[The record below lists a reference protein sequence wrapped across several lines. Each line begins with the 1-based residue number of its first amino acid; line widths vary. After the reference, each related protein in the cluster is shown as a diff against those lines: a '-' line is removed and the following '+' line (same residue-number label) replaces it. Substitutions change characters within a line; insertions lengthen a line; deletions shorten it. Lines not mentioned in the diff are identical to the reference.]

1 MELFRDV
8 RYGVRQLWR
17 APGFTAAAVLALG
30 LGVGATTAI
39 FSVLDAVVL
48 RPLPYAQPE
57 RLVTLREANAVKGL
71 DREPMSP
78 VNFVDYRALNQVFTD
93 AAAWWRPTL
102 TLTGEG
108 QEPLRVRAI
117 ETSSN
122 LFAVLGVRPRLGAG
136 FPETGPIHKPNI
148 YEVVISDRLWRTRF
162 NANPAIVGQRIRLD
176 NVGHT
181 VVGVMPPGFHFPEN
195 DDIWVRLGWDLAR
208 HYRGAHFMDGV
219 ARLRDGVTVER
230 AQAELTA
237 LSTRLGKEFA
247 NTNRDWVARAT
258 PLHVDVVGFFRPALY
273 VLLGAV
279 SLLLVIACVN
289 VASLMLARSTVRE
302 REVAIRAAI
311 GATRA
316 RLVRQFLTESA
327 LLAMIGSLA
336 GIVLAFVGVRL
347 LVTATPVP
355 IPRLD
360 EVGLDARVL
369 VFALGVAAATAIG
382 FGLLPALFLS
392 GVDSQQTLKE
402 STRTTTS
409 RRREHTRRLL
419 VIAEIGLAVMLLFG
433 AGLLIRTVSN
443 LARQDPGFARAAA
456 AASGAR
462 PTTVLTGS
470 VQLTRSTY
478 PQWAQVAQ
486 FYGTLLDRLRQ
497 SSEVESVGASNTLP
511 LESSWRMPYRVRG
524 RVDGASEGEAPQAQ
538 YQTVSDGYFE
548 SLGVPLM
555 AGRTF
560 DAHDTANSEG
570 VVVINQTLARQQFG
584 RDNPVGQTIV
594 SMSLGVGPLGSSLMK
609 ERAHRIIGVV
619 GDVKNHSLQSPA
631 EPALYHTVRQF
642 PFMVMHVAVRGHADA
657 SRLTAL
663 LREAVRAT
671 DPAIALSDIQTIDN
685 VVDSAVSQLRLL
697 TYLMAGFAAL
707 ALLLA
712 VVGIYGMLAYA
723 VSQRQQEISI
733 RLALGASRAGLLWLV
748 LRQGLVL
755 AVTGAALGAA
765 GGIVLSRSMSGLLY
779 GVRASDTLTLAAVM
793 AIVVCVALAACL
805 IPARRAATVE
815 PLAGL
820 RGE

>member
-1 MELFRDV
+1 MELLQDV
-8 RYGVRQLWR
+8 RYGIRQLWR
-17 APGFTAAAVLALG
+17 APGFTGAAVLALG

-57 RLVTLREANAVKGL
+57 RLVTLREANGAKGL

-78 VNFVDYRALNQVFTD
+78 VNFVDYRALTQVFTD

-122 LFAVLGVRPRLGAG
+122 IFAVLGVRPRLGAG
-136 FPETGPIHKPNI
+136 FPETGPIHANVR
-148 YEVVISDRLWRTRF
+148 EVVISDRLWRARF
-162 NANPAIVGQRIRLD
+162 NANPAIVGQSIRLD
-176 NVGHT
+176 NVAHT
-181 VVGVMPPGFHFPEN
+181 VLGVMPAGFNFPEN
-195 DDIWVRLGWDLAR
+195 DDAWVRLTWDMAR

-219 ARLRDGVTVER
+219 ARLRDGVPAER
-230 AQAELTA
+230 AEAELSA
-237 LSTRLGKEFA
+237 LSARLGKQFA
-247 NTNRDWVARAT
+247 NTNGGWVAHAT
-258 PLHVDVVGFFRPALY
+258 PLHVEVVGFFRPALY

-327 LLAMIGSLA
+327 LLALLGSIA
-336 GIVLAFVGVRL
+336 GVVLAVAGVRL

-360 EVGLDARVL
+360 EVALDARVL
-369 VFALGVAAATAIG
+369 GFALAVAAATAIG

-392 GVDSQQTLKE
+392 SVDSQQTLKE

-409 RRREHTRRLL
+409 RRRERTRRLL
-419 VIAEIGLAVMLLFG
+419 VVAEIGLAVMLLFG

-443 LARQDPGFARAAA
+443 LSRQDPGFARAVAA
-456 AASGAR
+456 QSGAR
-462 PTTVLTGS
+462 PTTVLTAS
-470 VQLTRSTY
+470 VQITRSSY
-478 PQWAQVAQ
+478 PKWEQVAQ

-497 SSEVESVGASNTLP
+497 SSELEAVGASNTLP
-511 LESSWRMPYRVRG
+511 LASSWRSPFRIRG
-524 RVDGASEGEAPQAQ
+524 RVETAPGEAPQAQ
-538 YQTVSDGYFE
+538 YHTVSEGYFE

-584 RDNPVGQTIV
+584 RENPVGQSLV
-594 SMSLGVGPLGSSLMK
+594 SLSVGVGPLGSSLMK

-619 GDVKNHSLQSPA
+619 GDVKNHSLQRPA
-631 EPALYHTVRQF
+631 EPALYHTFRQY
-642 PFMVMHVAVRGHADA
+642 PFMVMHVALRGQAD
-657 SRLTAL
+657 SPRLTAL

-671 DPAIALSDIQTIDN
+671 DPAIAISEVQTMDH

-697 TYLMAGFAAL
+697 TYLMAGFAAF
-707 ALLLA
+707 ALILA

-755 AVTGAALGAA
+755 ALTGAAIGAG
-765 GGIVLSRSMSGLLY
+765 GGIVLSRSMASLLY
-779 GVRASDTLTLAAVM
+779 GVNASDALTLAAVT
-793 AIVVCVALAACL
+793 AIVVAVALVACL

>member
-1 MELFRDV
+1 MELFRDL
-8 RYGVRQLWR
+8 RYGMRQLWR

-48 RPLPYAQPE
+48 RPLPYARPE
-57 RLVTLREANAVKGL
+57 RLVTLREANAAKGL

-78 VNFVDYRALNQVFTD
+78 VNFVDYRALTQVFTD

-102 TLTGEG
+102 TLTDEG

-136 FPETGPIHKPNI
+136 FPETGPIHAAVR
-148 YEVVISDRLWRTRF
+148 EVVISDRLWRSRF
-162 NANPAIVGQRIRLD
+162 NANPAIVGQSIRLD
-176 NVGHT
+176 NVAHT
-181 VVGVMPPGFHFPEN
+181 VLGVMPPGFHFPEN
-195 DDIWVRLGWDLAR
+195 DDAWVRLTWDLAR

-219 ARLRDGVTVER
+219 ARLRDGVPAER
-230 AQAELTA
+230 AEAELNA
-237 LSTRLGKEFA
+237 LSARLGKQFA
-247 NTNRDWVARAT
+247 NTNGGWVAHAT
-258 PLHVDVVGFFRPALY
+258 PLHVEVVGFFRPALY

-289 VASLMLARSTVRE
+289 VASLMLARSTARE

-327 LLAMIGSLA
+327 LLAMLGSIA
-336 GIVLAFVGVRL
+336 GIALAVAGVQL

-360 EVGLDARVL
+360 EVALDARVL
-369 VFALGVAAATAIG
+369 AFALGVAAATAIG

-392 GVDSQQTLKE
+392 SVDSQQTLKE

-409 RRREHTRRLL
+409 RRRERTRRLL
-419 VIAEIGLAVMLLFG
+419 VVAEIGLAVMLLFG

-443 LARQDPGFARAAA
+443 LSRQDPGFARAAA
-456 AASGAR
+456 AQSGAR
-462 PTTVLTGS
+462 PTTVLTAS
-470 VQLTRSTY
+470 VQLTRSSY
-478 PQWAQVAQ
+478 PKWEQVAQ

-497 SSEVESVGASNTLP
+497 SSELEAVGASNALP
-511 LESSWRMPYRVRG
+511 LASSWRMPFRIRG
-524 RVDGASEGEAPQAQ
+524 RVETTPGEAPQAQ
-538 YQTVSDGYFE
+538 YHTVSEGYFE

-584 RDNPVGQTIV
+584 RENP
-594 SMSLGVGPLGSSLMK
+594 
-609 ERAHRIIGVV
+609 V

-642 PFMVMHVAVRGHADA
+642 PFMVMHVALRGQADA

-663 LREAVRAT
+663 LREAVRVT
-671 DPAIALSDIQTIDN
+671 DPAIAISEVQTMDH

-697 TYLMAGFAAL
+697 TYLMAGFAAF
-707 ALLLA
+707 ALILA

-755 AVTGAALGAA
+755 ALTGAAIGAA
-765 GGIVLSRSMSGLLY
+765 GGMVLSRSMASLLY
-779 GVRASDTLTLAAVM
+779 GVHASDALTLAAVT

>member
-57 RLVTLREANAVKGL
+57 RLVTLREANPSKGL
-71 DREPMSP
+71 DRELLSP
-78 VNFVDYRALNQVFTD
+78 VNFVDYRALTQVFTD

-108 QEPLRVRAI
+108 QEPLRVRAV
-117 ETSSN
+117 ETSTN
-122 LFAVLGVRPRLGAG
+122 LFAVLGVRPQRGAG
-136 FPETGPIHKPNI
+136 FPETRTLHADVR
-148 YEVVISDRLWRTRF
+148 EVVISDRLWRSRF
-162 NANPAIVGQRIRLD
+162 QANPAIVGQAIRLD
-176 NVGHT
+176 NVPHT
-181 VVGVMPPGFHFPEN
+181 VLGVMPHGFHFPEN
-195 DDIWVRLGWDLAR
+195 DDVWTRLRWDLAR
-208 HYRGAHFMDGV
+208 HSRAAHFMGSV
-219 ARLRDGVTVER
+219 ARLRDGVPVER
-230 AQAELTA
+230 AQTELTA
-237 LSTRLGKEFA
+237 LSGRFEKQFA
-247 NTNRDWVARAT
+247 STNAGWVARAT
-258 PLHVDVVGFFRPALY
+258 PLHVELAGFFRPALY
-273 VLLGAV
+273 LLLGAV

-289 VASLMLARSTVRE
+289 VASLLLARSTVRE

-311 GATRA
+311 GATRG

-327 LLAMIGSLA
+327 LLAMVGSLA
-336 GIVLAFVGVRL
+336 GVVLAFVGVRL
-347 LVTATPVP
+347 LVSATPVP

-382 FGLLPALFLS
+382 FGLMPALFLS

-409 RRREHTRRLL
+409 RRREHTRRAL
-419 VIAEIGLAVMLLFG
+419 VVAEIGLAVMLLFG
-433 AGLLIRTVSN
+433 AGLLVRTVSN

-462 PTTVLTGS
+462 PTTVLTAS
-470 VQLTRSTY
+470 VQLTRSAY
-478 PQWAQVAQ
+478 PQWEQVAQ
-486 FYGTLLDRLRQ
+486 FYGTLIDRLRQ
-497 SSEVESVGASNTLP
+497 SSELEAVGASNALP
-511 LESSWRMPYRVRG
+511 LASSWRFPFTVFG
-524 RVDGASEGEAPQAQ
+524 RPEPARDEAPRAQ
-538 YQTVSDGYFE
+538 YHSVSDGYFE

-560 DAHDTANSEG
+560 DAHDTARSEG
-570 VVVINQTLARQQFG
+570 VVMINQTLARQYFG
-584 RDNPVGQTIV
+584 RENPVGQTI
-594 SMSLGVGPLGSSLMK
+594 MSFPTGVGPLGRSLMK

-619 GDVKNHSLQSPA
+619 GDVKNHSLQTPA
-631 EPALYHTVRQF
+631 EPAIYHSVRQF
-642 PFMVMHVAVRGHADA
+642 PFMVMHVAVRGQADA

-671 DPAIALSDIQTIDN
+671 DPVIALSEVQTMDA

-755 AVTGAALGAA
+755 ALMGAALGAA
-765 GGIVLSRSMSGLLY
+765 GGMILSRSMAGLLY
-779 GVRASDTLTLAAVM
+779 GVRASDAFTLGAVT
-793 AIVVCVALAACL
+793 ALVVAVALVACL

>member
-1 MELFRDV
+1 
-8 RYGVRQLWR
+8 
-17 APGFTAAAVLALG
+17 
-30 LGVGATTAI
+30 
-39 FSVLDAVVL
+39 
-48 RPLPYAQPE
+48 
-57 RLVTLREANAVKGL
+57 
-71 DREPMSP
+71 
-78 VNFVDYRALNQVFTD
+78 
-93 AAAWWRPTL
+93 
-102 TLTGEG
+102 
-108 QEPLRVRAI
+108 
-117 ETSSN
+117 
-122 LFAVLGVRPRLGAG
+122 
-136 FPETGPIHKPNI
+136 
-148 YEVVISDRLWRTRF
+148 VVISDRLWRSRF
-162 NANPAIVGQRIRLD
+162 NANPAIVGQSIRLD
-176 NVGHT
+176 NVAHT
-181 VVGVMPPGFHFPEN
+181 VLGVMPTGFHFPEDN
-195 DDIWVRLGWDLAR
+195 DVWTRLTWDMAL

-219 ARLRDGVTVER
+219 ARLRDGVPVER
-230 AQAELTA
+230 AQAELSA
-237 LSTRLGKEFA
+237 LSARLGRQFA
-247 NTNRDWVARAT
+247 NTNGGWVARAT
-258 PLHVDVVGFFRPALY
+258 PLHVEVVGFFRPALY

-279 SLLLVIACVN
+279 GLLLVIACVN
-289 VASLMLARSTVRE
+289 VASLLLARSTVRE

-327 LLAMIGSLA
+327 LLAIAGSLA
-336 GIVLAFVGVRL
+336 GVLLAMAGVRL

-360 EVGLDARVL
+360 EVALDARVL
-369 VFALGVAAATAIG
+369 GFALAVAATTAIG

-409 RRREHTRRLL
+409 RRRERTRRLL
-419 VIAEIGLAVMLLFG
+419 VVAEIGLAVMLLFG

-462 PTTVLTGS
+462 PTTVLTAS
-470 VQLTRSTY
+470 VQLSQSTY
-478 PQWAQVAQ
+478 PKWEQVGQ

-497 SSEVESVGASNTLP
+497 SSEVEAVGASNTLP
-511 LESSWRMPYRVRG
+511 LASSWRMPFMVRG
-524 RVDGASEGEAPQAQ
+524 HVDPGEGQWPQAQ
-538 YQTVSDGYFE
+538 YHTVSDGYFE

-560 DAHDTANSEG
+560 DPHDTANSEG
-570 VVVINQTLARQQFG
+570 VVVINQTLARQHFG
-584 RDNPVGQTIV
+584 RENPVGQTIM
-594 SMSLGVGPLGSSLMK
+594 SMATGVGPLARSLMK

-619 GDVKNHSLQSPA
+619 GDVKNHSLQNPA

-642 PFMVMHVAVRGHADA
+642 PFMVMHMAVRGQADA

-671 DPAIALSDIQTIDN
+671 DPAIALSDIQTIDA

-697 TYLMAGFAAL
+697 TYLMAGFAML

-765 GGIVLSRSMSGLLY
+765 GGIVLSRSMAGLLY
-779 GVRASDTLTLAAVM
+779 GVRASDTFTLAAVT